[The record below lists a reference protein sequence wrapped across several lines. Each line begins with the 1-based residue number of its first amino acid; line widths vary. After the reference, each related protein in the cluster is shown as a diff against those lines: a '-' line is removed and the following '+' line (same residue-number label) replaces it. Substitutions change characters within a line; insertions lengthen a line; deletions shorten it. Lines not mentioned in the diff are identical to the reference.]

1 MSVSLLDVNVLIA
14 LIDPAHIHFNSA
26 HEWFRS
32 RRNQRWATCP
42 ITINGCIRILSRP
55 GYVDRIPAPS
65 EAALLLRERCSLPD
79 HEFWP
84 DDISLLDESRF
95 HLSKVGGP
103 RQITDVYL
111 LALAVARRGQLVT
124 FDRTIPWR
132 AVAGAT
138 QAHLKV
144 LGA

>member
-26 HEWFRS
+26 HEWFTS

-55 GYVDRIPAPS
+55 GYADRIPAPS
-65 EAALLLRERCSLPD
+65 EAASLLRERCSLPD

-95 HLSKVGGP
+95 RLSKVGGP

-111 LALAVARRGQLVT
+111 LALAVTHRGQLVT
-124 FDRTIPWR
+124 FDRSIPWR
-132 AVAGAT
+132 AVIGAT
-138 QAHLKV
+138 QAHLKI
-144 LGA
+144 LGS